1 MKKRKYDTVQVTDS
15 DADILKVLQHQQNNA
30 DALNERLSSTDQ
42 TIESAI
48 AESEQ
53 YLKSLGY
60 ATPIIKTG
68 VEPTALEIPPIRAW
82 SEILADAEKDV
93 QTEVSLA
100 DLLTTNEIAEAE
112 QTLATLRGEFDAEYR
127 LDGMD
132 WAIAGVAG
140 VLAALV
146 DTFMV
151 KMPSSSGLLGGKGTS
166 GGALSDYIRERVKQ
180 AYTPEQ
186 IKVLEQNYRVP
197 FDAANSANLVHKVS
211 GLSPGSHRFQSFGHD
226 PILGFL
232 FGVYDILHGTMT
244 AVDISGKLIVQTTS
258 SPASGISLFQA
269 IAQEFGHL
277 QSDIS
282 TPTGLPAPLMP
293 LLQFIQVGS
302 LGEKERTVGEIAWT
316 MYRKG
321 YNFNHFLA
329 MSVPVLMIEVLVR
342 FCYCTKRLMEG
353 YDLNSAIP
361 MNLPGKPHQPKLQ
374 TMLFVAHLIAT
385 SVNVGRF
392 SLTGNPLTINY
403 PQWMI
408 MAKVSMQQLNWAL
421 FVKEA
426 ERFAFVQ
433 SKIDQDWNALNRDLS
448 MWWEKGDSDICR
460 IE

>member
-1 MKKRKYDTVQVTDS
+1 MKKRKYETVQVTDS
-15 DADILKVLQHQQNNA
+15 DDEILKVLQHQQSLA
-30 DALNERLSSTDQ
+30 DALNEDLSSTEK
-42 TIESAI
+42 TIESII

-53 YLKSLGY
+53 HLKRVGY
-60 ATPIIKTG
+60 AIPSGKTV
-68 VEPTALEIPPIRAW
+68 VEPTALEIPPLRSW
-82 SEILADAEKDV
+82 TEILADAEKDV

-100 DLLTTNEIAEAE
+100 DFLTENEISEAE
-112 QTLATLRGEFDAEYR
+112 QVLEILRGEFDAEHR

-146 DTFMV
+146 DTFLV
-151 KMPSSSGLLGGKGTS
+151 KMPSSPGLLGGKDTT
-166 GGALSDYIRERVKQ
+166 GGALSDHIRERVRQ
-180 AYTPEQ
+180 VYTPAQ

-197 FDAANSANLVHKVS
+197 FDAANSAYLAHKVS
-211 GLSPGSHRFQSFGHD
+211 GLSPGSHRFQSLGHD

-244 AVDISGKLIVQTTS
+244 AVDLSGKLIGQTIS
-258 SPASGISLFQA
+258 SPDSSITLFQA

-277 QSDIS
+277 LSDIS

-302 LGEKERTVGEIAWT
+302 YGEQERTVGEIAWT

-342 FCYCTKRLMEG
+342 FGYCTKRLMEG
-353 YDLNSAIP
+353 YDLDSALP

-374 TMLFVAHLIAT
+374 TMLFVAHLIST
-385 SVNVGRF
+385 SINVGRL

-403 PQWMI
+403 PQWMM
-408 MAKVSMQQLNWAL
+408 MAKVSIQQLNWAL
-421 FVKEA
+421 FVKE
-426 ERFAFVQ
+426 EKRSSFVQ
-433 SKIDQDWNALNRDLS
+433 SKLDQDWNALNRDMS
-448 MWWEKGDSDICR
+448 MWWEKSDPDTC
-460 IE
+460 